1 MTDAPR
7 RPAPGPIP
15 DAPAVPPAA
24 RRPGPVVI
32 DLDAPAPSPA
42 EAPPVPEAGAEGE
55 GAPAEAAVAR
65 AVRLAA
71 RPSSPL
77 GRLFGWA
84 AGALLAFVVGLAVT
98 DYVAALLARS
108 TLLGGVALALVGAVA
123 LLLLLIALREAAGF
137 ARLRRLDGLRAAAA
151 AARAEGDLAAARRA
165 ADRLAALYAGRP
177 ELRWGLARLAERQGE
192 VLDADGLLALA
203 ERELLAPLDAAARAE
218 VEAAA
223 RQVAAATAL
232 VPLALVD
239 IAVALSANLRMIRRV
254 AEVYGG
260 RAGALGSWRIARSVF
275 AHLIATG
282 AVAVGDDLISSVA
295 GGGLAA
301 KVSRRFGEGIVN
313 GALTARVGQ
322 AAMEVCRPLP
332 FAALPRP
339 RVTET
344 LRRALTGL
352 FDR

>member
-1 MTDAPR
+1 
-7 RPAPGPIP
+7 
-15 DAPAVPPAA
+15 
-24 RRPGPVVI
+24 VVI
-32 DLDAPAPSPA
+32 DLEGPAPSPA
-42 EAPPVPEAGAEGE
+42 EAPPVPEPGAMPE
-55 GAPAEAAVAR
+55 GAAMAR

-71 RPSSPL
+71 RPPS
-77 GRLFGWA
+77 RLSRWFAAA
-84 AGALLAFVVGLAVT
+84 AGALLAFVLGLAVT
-98 DYVAALLARS
+98 DYVAALLDRS
-108 TLLGGVALALVGAVA
+108 TLLGAVALALVGAAA
-123 LLLLLIALREAAGF
+123 LFLVLIALREAAGF
-137 ARLRRLDGLRAAAA
+137 ARLARLDGLRAAAA
-151 AARAEGDLAAARRA
+151 AARAAGDLAAARRA
-165 ADRLAALYAGRP
+165 TARLAALYAGRD
-177 ELRWGLARLAERQGE
+177 ELRWSVARLREREGE
-192 VLDADGLLALA
+192 VMDADGLLALA
-203 ERELLAPLDAAARAE
+203 ECELLAPLDAAARAE

-232 VPLALVD
+232 VPIAFAD

-254 AEVYGG
+254 AEIYGG

-301 KVSRRFGEGIVN
+301 RISRRFGEGIVN

-332 FAALPRP
+332 FVALPRP

-352 FDR
+352 FDRDGGGAS